1 MRLQQDIDFTTLN
14 WVKQELDETLRQAR
28 QALEAYAEDTADSSL
43 MRFCA
48 TYLHQVQGTL
58 RMVELYGAAMVVEE
72 MERVAQALL
81 DGLIRNKDDAFEA
94 LLRGTVQLPDYLER
108 LQSGHK
114 DIPIVLLPLLNDL
127 RACRGE
133 KLLSEGVLFTPD
145 LSVPLPAS
153 VRGPERPLADAEL
166 KTVAG
171 RLRLNY
177 QAGLVRFLRDQ
188 TSSLAITAMLNAL
201 DGLGSI
207 SAQEDARRLWWV
219 ASALLE
225 SIRSGG
231 VEANAAVKLLYG
243 RIDREVKRFGD
254 YGEAGFRAE
263 PPKEMLKNL
272 LYYVARSTSSDARA
286 VEISKIYRL
295 DQLVASEQEI
305 EQARD
310 ALVGRNRAV
319 LDTVSNAIK
328 EDLMRVKD
336 ALDLFLRTA
345 NANSGDLSPQIEV
358 LDRVADTLGV
368 LGLGVPRRVV
378 LEQRESLNKMVIGQ
392 RVIEEGALLD
402 VAGALLFVEASLDDN
417 IERLGGADQE
427 DVSAQAA
434 QEASLELPQAEVRK
448 ILDSLMKEVQTNLQQ
463 IKLDVVAFIE
473 SGWDH
478 ARAEQIPRL
487 LDEVSGAMTMV
498 GLVEA
503 SSLLGAISKFIDI
516 ELLRRKRVPTADQ
529 MDRLADA
536 LASMEFYLEATHA
549 QRVGRERILEVT
561 RDSLASLGY
570 WPVPEDAAWL
580 PPAIPAA
587 APASRALSDASD
599 SRSVAAPALDVTPL
613 SLAPVATERSPIGGP
628 PPTTSNVP
636 DDDSFDLNTLSFGI
650 DTSETPSRA
659 ADRFREQDFSDAS
672 QVSLEL
678 PGTERIDEFVAKLGS
693 GSAQQTLADEPAPAR
708 ALATPEMHS
717 VVEIAPGQG
726 LEGLILGGSEK
737 TASRADEQ
745 DLMGLKFAQT
755 EPAVI
760 GEPEEE
766 FDYEWVEIE
775 QEVVEQPA
783 AVEGGAFQSVPS
795 DDIDEE
801 IREVFLEEVQEEVEN
816 LGRCLPEWKNAPT
829 DFEKLKPIRR
839 SFHTM
844 KGSGRLVGAM
854 ALGEFSWKV
863 ENTLNRVLDK
873 SIAPGPAVI
882 ALLEHAVAA
891 LPFLLAALRGEQ
903 VGGADVAG
911 ILNVAERLAAGEDA
925 WLRPAEPVVRIEKI
939 RVQVKKPKPR
949 VQSTPIVA
957 EPVDLTEAFDIES
970 KAFEAPVVPEIDS
983 FLDVG
988 GIALETVQTAESH
1001 PGPALEPETE
1011 SKWQTEPEFT
1021 ARSAAVRTAAPAL
1034 TAYVNEDV
1042 ADVDPMMLEILRS
1055 EVAGHLN
1062 TVSAYLESCA
1072 REGRA
1077 QPVSEALL
1085 RAVHTM
1091 HGAIAMVEIPS
1102 LAPLLGPLEGYI
1114 KRLRGVGAAPSQ
1126 RGLHAIVDAATAIE
1140 TEIAAVDQPGAP
1152 RMATAQIAELLSAL
1166 RNELPEPQSF
1176 SEVFNLNV
1184 SEDESSESAV
1194 EVSASEASLLWSD
1207 SGQALNF
1214 GDELSV
1220 VANEDLAAP
1229 AEFEDTD
1236 AEIEL
1241 ERPIDP
1247 PPFGALEEWNLSD
1260 PFGETGQQ
1268 DLPDEDM
1275 SVASESDRSPARDQA
1290 AADEQTL
1297 DELFGRTESSDFGVP
1312 LPDAADASLSAVPE
1326 QTDGISFAELSDEDL
1341 ELFRSEEAELGSHS
1355 TGESVGSSVPEAPSE
1370 PAQRASI
1377 AATDAGTTGTYQQIA
1392 EDSSPEGTLD
1402 IADLDEDLLEIF
1414 VQEANDILDNSD
1426 TMMARLRHNPAEREI
1441 VIGLQRELHTLK
1453 GGARMAGL
1461 APIGDLGHAMESLLE
1476 IVADGRRDIDRV
1488 AIESLDRGFDRL
1500 HGLVARVS
1508 KRQAIGMPSNAIARF
1523 EALAAGDEIP
1533 MLETPNTATDEG
1545 VPGSVTATP
1554 AVEVT
1559 PAIVDEVP
1567 VAARVSKPTSR
1578 DLVTEDNEEF
1588 ARPQQEMIRVRADLI
1603 DNLVNYAGE
1612 VSIYR
1617 SRLEQQM
1624 STFRFNLQELDQTVV
1639 RLREQLRKLEIETE
1653 AQIIARYQRE
1663 AEASE
1668 GEFDPLE
1675 LDRFSTLQQLSR
1687 ALAESASDLVALQ
1700 GTMEDLTRQSE
1711 TLLLQQSR
1719 VSSELQE
1726 GLMRTRMVPFDSVV
1740 PRLRRL
1746 MRQTS
1751 GELGKRAQ
1759 LRVEG
1764 AHGEMDRNVLDRM
1777 TAPLEHMLRNALAH
1791 GLETP
1796 AERSAVG
1803 KAEEGT
1809 VTIGISREATEVVI
1823 RVTDDGKGMDRD
1835 AIRRKAL
1842 ERGLMKPDVQLS
1854 DRDLFG
1860 FVLETGFSTAASV
1873 SKIAGRGVGMDVVN
1887 SEIKQLG
1894 GSLTIDSK
1902 RGIGSEFTVRLPFT
1916 LAVTQAILVRLG
1928 EHLFAV
1934 PMSSVQG
1941 VARIKREDLDER
1953 LRSHEPVY
1961 SYGGDDYA
1969 IYELSGLL
1977 GYPQHRASDEAQLP
1991 LLMTKSGD
1999 QRASIRVDAVLGS
2012 REVVVKSVGPQIS
2025 SVPGI
2030 FGATIM
2036 GDGSVVMILDMAPLV
2051 RRSAALK
2058 RTADAGLIDGQYEPA
2073 PAPAEVRL
2081 QPLIM
2086 VVDDSITMR
2095 KVTSRVL
2102 ERNDMRVV
2110 TAKDGLDAVEKLQDK
2125 IPDLVLLDIEMP
2137 RMDGYELATYMRN
2150 DSRLKTV
2157 PIIMITSRTGEKHRQ
2172 RAFEIGVDR
2181 YLGKPY
2187 QEADLLQNV
2196 EEILRLSRAL
2206 H

>member
-153 VRGPERPLADAEL
+153 VRGPERPLAEAEL

-254 YGEAGFRAE
+254 SGEAGFRAE

-272 LYYVARSTSSDARA
+272 LYYVARSTSGDARA

-345 NANSGDLSPQIEV
+345 NANSSDLSPQIEV

-417 IERLGGADQE
+417 IERLGGADLE

-570 WPVPEDAAWL
+570 WPVPEDAAALL
-580 PPAIPAA
+580 PPATPAA
-587 APASRALSDASD
+587 APASRAFSDESD
-599 SRSVAAPALDVTPL
+599 SRSVAAPALDATPL
-613 SLAPVATERSPIGGP
+613 ASVATERSSIVNP
-628 PPTTSNVP
+628 PLTASSVP
-636 DDDSFDLNTLSFGI
+636 EDDSFDLNTLSFGI

-659 ADRFREQDFSDAS
+659 ADRFREHDFSDAS
-672 QVSLEL
+672 QVSLEM
-678 PGTERIDEFVAKLGS
+678 PGTERLDEFVAKLGS
-693 GSAQQTLADEPAPAR
+693 GSAQQSLADEPAPAP
-708 ALATPEMHS
+708 AVVTPEMHS

-726 LEGLILGGSEK
+726 LEGLILGGNEK
-737 TASRADEQ
+737 TASRAVEQ

-755 EPAVI
+755 EPAVV

-766 FDYEWVEIE
+766 FEYEWVEIE
-775 QEVVEQPA
+775 QEIVEQPA
-783 AVEGGAFQSVPS
+783 AVEGGSFQSVPS

-816 LGRCLPEWKNAPT
+816 LGRCLPEWKNAPA

-873 SIAPGPAVI
+873 SIAPSPAVI
-882 ALLEHAVAA
+882 AMLEHAVAA

-949 VQSTPIVA
+949 AQVTPIVS

-970 KAFEAPVVPEIDS
+970 KSFDAPVVSEIDS

-1001 PGPALEPETE
+1001 PGPAFEPETE

-1021 ARSAAVRTAAPAL
+1021 APSTAVRTAAPAL
-1034 TAYVNEDV
+1034 ATYGNEDL

-1140 TEIAAVDQPGAP
+1140 TEIAAVDQPGAA
-1152 RMATAQIAELLSAL
+1152 RMATGQIAELLSAL

-1184 SEDESSESAV
+1184 SEDESSEPVV
-1194 EVSASEASLLWSD
+1194 EASASEASSLWSD
-1207 SGQALNF
+1207 SGQELNF
-1214 GDELSV
+1214 DDELSV

-1229 AEFEDTD
+1229 AAFDDVD
-1236 AEIEL
+1236 AKIEL

-1247 PPFGALEEWNLSD
+1247 PPFGALEDWNLSD
-1260 PFGETGQQ
+1260 PFGESGQQ

-1275 SVASESDRSPARDQA
+1275 SVAAESEVSAERDQA

-1297 DELFGRTESSDFGVP
+1297 DELFGRTDSSDFGLP
-1312 LPDAADASLSAVPE
+1312 LAEPADALSSAVPE

-1355 TGESVGSSVPEAPSE
+1355 TGESIGSSVPEALSKPS
-1370 PAQRASI
+1370 QRASV
-1377 AATDAGTTGTYQQIA
+1377 AATDTEDTGTYQQIA

-1426 TMMARLRHNPAEREI
+1426 TMMARLRHNPEEREI

-1476 IVADGRRDIDRV
+1476 IVADGRREIDRV

-1508 KRQAIGMPSNAIARF
+1508 KRLAIGMPSNAIARF

-1533 MLETPNTATDEG
+1533 MLETPNGETNEG
-1545 VPGSVTATP
+1545 VAAAVTATT

-1559 PAIVDEVP
+1559 PAIADEVP

-1953 LRSHEPVY
+1953 LRSHDPVY

-1977 GYPQHRASDEAQLP
+1977 GYPQHRASDEDQLP